1 MSVAGGFVPP
11 AHAARSNDPLV
22 RQFVQHVAP
31 RIFANRKRLASDIT
45 RDGGTVV
52 LRGFP
57 ELLVR
62 PPKRGADESAENYE
76 RRRAD
81 GMQST
86 LSVLCTLVACCD
98 WGDHSVRDPHGG
110 YLSVARLAELADLPT
125 VDGEPTDRTE
135 RALAVIRC
143 AKILSFTK
151 QHREQKPDGK
161 FRSTGPALRRMARQF
176 FRTLGA
182 ATTEI
187 HERRCRKAAARRE
200 AEERERG
207 TTDLRVRAEVRGIF
221 DQQKG
226 RPTLAPPA
234 ASTASGRTPPEL
246 IDAVQAE
253 HPDWPFSAVLVEA
266 QRRHRDSS

>member
-1 MSVAGGFVPP
+1 MIGGGFVAP
-11 AHAARSNDPLV
+11 AMAARSMDPLV
-22 RQFVQHVAP
+22 RQFVHHVAP
-31 RIFANRKRLASDIT
+31 RIFAHRKSLAADIT
-45 RDGGTVV
+45 KDGAVV

-86 LSVLCTLVACCD
+86 LAVLCTLVACTD
-98 WGDHSVRDPHGG
+98 WGDHSVRDPRGG
-110 YLSVARLAELADLPT
+110 YLSVARLAELADLPL

-135 RALAVIRC
+135 RALALMRC

-161 FRSTGPALRRMARQF
+161 FRSTGPALRRMARAF
-176 FRTLGA
+176 FSTLGA

-187 HERRCRKAAARRE
+187 HKRRCRRAAEHRE
-200 AEERERG
+200 QAERQRG
-207 TTDLRVRAEVRGIF
+207 ADLRVRAEVRGIF
-221 DQQKG
+221 DKQGG
-226 RPTLAPPA
+226 RPPLPPSAPPA
-234 ASTASGRTPPEL
+234 PTRTVPPEL
-246 IDAVQAE
+246 LEAIRAE
-253 HPDWPFSAVLVEA
+253 HPDWSLA
-266 QRRHRDSS
+266 QLLKEGHRRRDSS